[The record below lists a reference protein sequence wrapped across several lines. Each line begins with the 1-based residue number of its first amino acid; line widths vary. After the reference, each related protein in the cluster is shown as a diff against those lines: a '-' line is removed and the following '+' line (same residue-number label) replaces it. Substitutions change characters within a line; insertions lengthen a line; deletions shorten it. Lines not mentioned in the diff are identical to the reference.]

1 MAICSHGSKAA
12 RTHSSRRFRS
22 QTAHW
27 DCPEHTRAPLCA
39 CAREPVAVPDAVP
52 QLKLP
57 LKGQA
62 GSTDLLLME
71 FSRLLDLKIPE
82 AGNLSTIQH
91 ANWVHDN
98 TMPSATGTPVSRRAR
113 VFLPCLT
120 TRAQKG
126 VLWPQQ
132 SDSCWTLTKCQVL
145 LALL

>member
-1 MAICSHGSKAA
+1 M
-12 RTHSSRRFRS
+12 
-22 QTAHW
+22 
-27 DCPEHTRAPLCA
+27 
-39 CAREPVAVPDAVP
+39 PDAVP

-98 TMPSATGTPVSRRAR
+98 TMPSATGTPVSRRAS

-132 SDSCWTLTKCQVL
+132 SDLPSARYYWPCSEPTPFLTLLPHL
-145 LALL
+145 LNARQEVKHLKFMDRIIYFGSSLAMQDVASL